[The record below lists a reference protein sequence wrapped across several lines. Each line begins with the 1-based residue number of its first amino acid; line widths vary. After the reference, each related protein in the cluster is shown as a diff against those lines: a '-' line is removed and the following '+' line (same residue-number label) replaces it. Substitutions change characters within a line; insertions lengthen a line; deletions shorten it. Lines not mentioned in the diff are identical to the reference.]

1 MPLLTLF
8 WLHFSSYE
16 GKQRGFLR
24 CAFRGY
30 ALLKVVA
37 VGFVILIFVKNY
49 NIIYLGFKWIF

>member
-8 WLHFSSYE
+8 WLRFSPYE

-30 ALLKVVA
+30 APFKGRRRWLRYTCFRKKLQYH
-37 VGFVILIFVKNY
+37 IFG
-49 NIIYLGFKWIF
+49 I